1 VADGNFIVPQRM
13 VRVLVSVAE
22 REGIPCQIKLPPSGG
37 TDAGP
42 PRRSSRQIISYRST
56 TFRVNANL
64 QRRDINLPRHFD
76 LPVSMVKQVTVFL
89 RFPDPDAAIFIP
101 FLVYSI
107 LRTIFPRTRP
117 PSSAAKAWKA
127 S

>member
-1 VADGNFIVPQRM
+1 MAPNKLRRVGFPYGERSAFSLHTEQRFY
-13 VRVLVSVAE
+13 LGS
-22 REGIPCQIKLPPSGG
+22 
-37 TDAGP
+37 
-42 PRRSSRQIISYRST
+42 
-56 TFRVNANL
+56 
-64 QRRDINLPRHFD
+64 INLRRHFD
-76 LPVSMVKQVTVFL
+76 LPVSVVKQVTVFL

-101 FLVYSI
+101 FVVYSI